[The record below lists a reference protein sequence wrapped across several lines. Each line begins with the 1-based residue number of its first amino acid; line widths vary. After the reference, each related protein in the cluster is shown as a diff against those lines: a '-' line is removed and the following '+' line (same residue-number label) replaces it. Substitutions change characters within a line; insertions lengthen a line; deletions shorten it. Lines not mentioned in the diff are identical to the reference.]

1 MNDLIINFN
10 IILHP
15 DLEAI
20 ARRDAFL
27 SNENGERLNQHMR
40 SLWPDI
46 DDDDDDNE
54 GWQVVEDNSPWI
66 ETDWD

>member
-10 IILHP
+10 ILLHP

-20 ARRDAFL
+20 ARRDTFL
-27 SNENGERLNQHMR
+27 SDENGERLNQHMR
-40 SLWPDI
+40 SFWPDI
-46 DDDDDDNE
+46 DDDNE
-54 GWQVVEDNSPWI
+54 EWQVVEDNSPWI

>member
-27 SNENGERLNQHMR
+27 SDENGKKLNQHMR

-46 DDDDDDNE
+46 DDDNE
-54 GWQVVEDNSPWI
+54 EWQVVEDNSPWI

>member
-1 MNDLIINFN
+1 MNDLTINFN
-10 IILHP
+10 ILIHP

-20 ARRDAFL
+20 ARRDAFF
-27 SNENGERLNQHMR
+27 SDENGERLNQHFR

-46 DDDDDDNE
+46 DDDNE
-54 GWQVVEDNSPWI
+54 EWHVVEDNSPWI

>member
-10 IILHP
+10 ILLHS

-27 SNENGERLNQHMR
+27 SDANGERLNQHMR
-40 SLWPDI
+40 SFWPDI
-46 DDDDDDNE
+46 DDDDNE